1 MPGPCHTMP
10 EPWHHMLDLCH
21 DMPEP
26 CHGLPNI
33 FPLLDKIC
41 TVQLGPCRAES
52 QLYVPSTTWLWEHC
66 ALSGVQRV
74 MLGPLPDFSDT
85 TLAPMPGDAIWV
97 LSHIFN
103 NIMLAPPYCSCK
115 VMLVPPPSFRD
126 SMQAS
131 QPYFDDFVQAPRCP
145 QKPSQWWVKSW
156 PQVRVPTI
164 WLHRKLERLPWMSWA
179 LKGTFSTHLVSF
191 KFLNNVQ

>member
-41 TVQLGPCRAES
+41 TVQLGPCHAES

-115 VMLVPPPSFRD
+115 VMLVPPPSRHAGITTLFWWLCP
-126 SMQAS
+126 STKVSPKALTVVS
-131 QPYFDDFVQAPRCP
+131 QVLATSAC
-145 QKPSQWWVKSW
+145 
-156 PQVRVPTI
+156 
-164 WLHRKLERLPWMSWA
+164 A
-179 LKGTFSTHLVSF
+179 NHLTP
-191 KFLNNVQ
+191 